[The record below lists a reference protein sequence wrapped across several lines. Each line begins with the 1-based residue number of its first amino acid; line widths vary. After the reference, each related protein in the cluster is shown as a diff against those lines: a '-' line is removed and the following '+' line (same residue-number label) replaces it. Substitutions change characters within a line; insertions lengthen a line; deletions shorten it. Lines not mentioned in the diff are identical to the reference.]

1 MARERD
7 EPEHREDDGQHREV
21 PYEDAVR
28 PAAHGESEG
37 TREVTVGGR
46 VGQHQRC
53 HQSETDDG
61 AERHLD
67 GVLPRFGTHQ
77 PLRPGEVGRREREC
91 HCGDEEHPDA
101 VMRPAVDPPG
111 RAHRQFGQQ
120 HPGAEPGQVPGQPV
134 VVVDA
139 AWRRHR
145 HERPRQAHRDQR
157 EDRRNTQPRSRTPQ
171 PDQREGQQRK
181 HQVEGHFH
189 RQTPHLGQTVGEGE
203 GHEHLHET
211 EIRPPRAVTRVGGG
225 QERQHHRHGD
235 PVRRQDA
242 RRPRNPVPHDTRGG
256 TQPPRR
262 PGMAAPQQESRQRE
276 EDRHRQIE
284 SSPDT
289 AEDRHVRRARLE
301 RDVRHEHPQRRETAH
316 PLQCGNET
324 ARSSGRCGRGRDRG
338 RGAHHQQCAWS
349 GRCDGKLR
357 PRHFAAERP
366 VRLLS
371 DGANAHS
378 RLLVFCL
385 TWCRCGLHA
394 IRAAVL
400 PVGESQSTELG

>member
-1 MARERD
+1 MAGERN
-7 EPEHREDDGQHREV
+7 EPEHRKDDRQHREV
-21 PYEDAVR
+21 PDEDAVR
-28 PAAHGESEG
+28 PAAHGESER
-37 TREVTVGGR
+37 TREVAVGGR
-46 VGQHQRC
+46 VGQHQRG
-53 HQSETDDG
+53 HQREADDG

-77 PLRPGEVGRREREC
+77 PLRAGEVGRREGEC

-101 VMRPAVDPPG
+101 MMGPAVHSSG
-111 RAHRQFGQQ
+111 RTHRQFGQQ
-120 HPGAEPGQVPGQPV
+120 HPRSEPGQVPRQPV
-134 VVVDA
+134 VVMDA
-139 AWRRHR
+139 ARRGHR
-145 HERPRQAHRDQR
+145 HECPRQAHRDQR
-157 EDRRNTQPRSRTPQ
+157 ENRRNTQPRSRTPQ
-171 PDQREGQQRK
+171 PDQRERQQRK
-181 HQVEGHFH
+181 HQVEGHLH
-189 RQTPHLGQTVGEGE
+189 RQTPHLGQTVGERE

-211 EIRPPRAVTRVGGG
+211 EIRPPRAVTRVRGG

-235 PVRRQDA
+235 PVRGQDA
-242 RRPRNPVPHDTRGG
+242 RRPRDPVPDDSLGG
-256 TQPPRR
+256 AHSARR
-262 PGMAAPQQESRQRE
+262 PGMAAPQQESGQRE

-284 SSPDT
+284 SSPDA
-289 AEDRHVRRARLE
+289 AEDRHVRGTGLE

-316 PLQCGNET
+316 SLECGNET
-324 ARSSGRCGRGRDRG
+324 ARGCGRACGGG

-349 GRCDGKLR
+349 RGCDGKLR
-357 PRHFAAERP
+357 PSHFAGERP
-366 VRLLS
+366 MRLLS